1 MAPTLELLLELEL
14 ATFVVEGS
22 EPAGSELGGS
32 ELGGSDPELAGSG
45 LDGGELDEDGM
56 SVVTK

>member
-22 EPAGSELGGS
+22 EPAGSEPAGSELGESELGGS
-32 ELGGSDPELAGSG
+32 ELDALT
-45 LDGGELDEDGM
+45 GELDAPAVLD
-56 SVVTK
+56 